1 MERTEIDNSYGLA
14 ALQQDLLDIMKFL
27 HGFCIEH
34 DIKYSL
40 TGGSLLGAIRHG
52 GFIPWD
58 DDFDIMLDRAN
69 YEKLL
74 SCMTSYE
81 GSDFILEPDQWVYR
95 IRKQHKVGTGF
106 VPCIDLFV
114 IDRVPE
120 NTFVNKLQV
129 LRLKILHGMLRDNH
143 KKGDFSLIYRLCI
156 TATSVLGKLF
166 SNRKLFEKYDRL
178 SQIGNSGSS
187 KQVSI
192 FNDRFKLISLK
203 YDDSLMEEYV
213 LHKFEDTEFYIT
225 SKYDYYL
232 TLQFGDYMQLPPENE
247 RVPMHCD

>member
-1 MERTEIDNSYGLA
+1 MERNLIDNSYGLA

-129 LRLKILHGMLRDNH
+129 LRLKILQGMTFHCQSFQLRIR
-143 KKGDFSLIYRLCI
+143 FRL
-156 TATSVLGKLF
+156 
-166 SNRKLFEKYDRL
+166 R
-178 SQIGNSGSS
+178 
-187 KQVSI
+187 
-192 FNDRFKLISLK
+192 
-203 YDDSLMEEYV
+203 
-213 LHKFEDTEFYIT
+213 
-225 SKYDYYL
+225 
-232 TLQFGDYMQLPPENE
+232 
-247 RVPMHCD
+247 